1 MRSWQEFWDGDT
13 TTYVSRRHLEA
24 HYLRLLTDIVPLLPV
39 PPATVL
45 DFGCGE
51 ALMAPELA
59 KAGWTVL
66 LYDTAPKRQ
75 RQLAQRFGAIER
87 ITVLD
92 DAAFAALPAGSC
104 DAVLAISVIQ
114 YIERPALSEVVAR
127 LGRLLRPSGRLLLAD
142 VIPPHSGL
150 LQDVWSLLAF
160 AVRHRFLLAALGWLL
175 HAYRSDYRSLRGRLG
190 LTTWEAADLA
200 GVLVEAGLRAE
211 ELPVNIG
218 ENPNRVTL
226 VGHRDPVMAPHLLH
240 L

>member
-13 TTYVSRRHLEA
+13 TTYVNRRHLEA
-24 HYLRLLTDIVPLLPV
+24 HYSRLLTDVAPLLPA

-66 LYDTAPKRQ
+66 LYDTAPNRQ
-75 RQLAQRFGAIER
+75 RQLAERYGAIER

-92 DAAFAALPAGSC
+92 DAAFAALPPGSC
-104 DAVLAISVIQ
+104 DAVFAISVIQ
-114 YIERPALSEVVAR
+114 YIERPALSGVVAR
-127 LGRLLRPSGRLLLAD
+127 LSRLLRPSGRLLLAD
-142 VIPPHSGL
+142 VIPPRSGM

-160 AVRHRFLLAALGWLL
+160 ALRHGFLLAALGWLL
-175 HAYRSDYRSLRGRLG
+175 HACRSDYRSLRGRLG
-190 LTTWEAADLA
+190 LTTWETDDLA
-200 GVLVEAGLRAE
+200 GVLVGAGLKAE
-211 ELPVNIG
+211 VLPDNVG
-218 ENPNRVTL
+218 ENPNRMTL
-226 VGHRDPVMAPHLLH
+226 VGYPARVAALLH